1 MSDSEDPRKYLDTM
15 KISAE
20 NLATVEAL
28 MKKYPATSDLR
39 EHYMHIFPDH
49 DKLQFKVIWL
59 DNPKHLLYDYIFLL
73 NGLII
78 RSKEL
83 CEATLREIF
92 RENMPASASLLRS
105 QLETLACAVYIER
118 NPERLNDILK
128 GSGDKRINILTQI
141 EHAEKKHKKLRGDYD
156 ALSDLVHPNSSSHFS
171 AVQPLGMQ
179 EKALKIRIAPVG
191 YLSEKD
197 AVSMIRLNAV
207 WTMWALKAIEAINEH
222 FKKLPG

>member
-1 MSDSEDPRKYLDTM
+1 MSDSEDLGKYLDMM

-20 NLATVEAL
+20 NLANVKAL
-28 MKKYPATSDLR
+28 VKKYPSVSDLK
-39 EHYMHIFPDH
+39 EHYVHLFPDH
-49 DKLQFKVIWL
+49 DKLQFKVLWL
-59 DNPKHLLYDYIFLL
+59 DNPKHLLYDYMFLL

-83 CEATLREIF
+83 CEATLRELLN
-92 RENMPASASLLRS
+92 ENMPASASLLRS
-105 QLETLACAVYIER
+105 QCETLACAVYVER
-118 NPERLNDILK
+118 NPKRLNDILR

-141 EHAEKKHKKLRGDYD
+141 EHAEKKHKQLRGDYD

-171 AVQPLGMQ
+171 AVQPLGMH
-179 EKALKIRIAPVG
+179 EKALKIRMTPVG

-207 WTMWALKAIEAINEH
+207 WTMWALKAMEAINEH
-222 FKKLPG
+222 FKKLQG